1 MIRTSFFSLALLG
14 LLFSNVALATPS
26 NGEIQ
31 CKVEQDEVTT
41 ALFLQGMLTQTYRA
55 CSKGSIASLDV
66 VAAVE
71 FNGGYVSVAI
81 MDENNILRAIKTF
94 TADNYNGTSMYLD
107 NLAIPTLRNNTF
119 NIVIKTFDG
128 SSCVLPCT
136 DNEDMFVG
144 EMKVGSTAESKN
156 LKFTSAFRGA
166 SSNLQNA
173 DGSRG
178 NSDEAGH
185 TSAHSRV
192 AASLDLTV
200 EGDCNSAQRKSTGV
214 LNFES
219 ETVVQMFKAC
229 DRGRISQIK
238 LAVPFVE
245 PGYDFEY
252 ALLRADYT
260 PIASGEF
267 THENTTD
274 GELLLTFDEG
284 SVRKDEPVFLKIV
297 CPVGARMAV
306 LADGSS
312 DSSFGR
318 LYVDGQATPF
328 NLAMA
333 AGLNAATASHVQA
346 TTEGRDDIQVGIYP
360 VPFGNVLN
368 VSIRG
373 ALVEGA
379 LLQLLDHQGKPLQQR
394 YLAGGSLDKPLRL
407 NDLSSLR
414 PGLYTIRLVSG
425 DHVVTKRI
433 LKG

>member
-1 MIRTSFFSLALLG
+1 
-14 LLFSNVALATPS
+14 
-26 NGEIQ
+26 
-31 CKVEQDEVTT
+31 
-41 ALFLQGMLTQTYRA
+41 
-55 CSKGSIASLDV
+55 
-66 VAAVE
+66 
-71 FNGGYVSVAI
+71 
-81 MDENNILRAIKTF
+81 
-94 TADNYNGTSMYLD
+94 
-107 NLAIPTLRNNTF
+107 
-119 NIVIKTFDG
+119 
-128 SSCVLPCT
+128 
-136 DNEDMFVG
+136 
-144 EMKVGSTAESKN
+144 
-156 LKFTSAFRGA
+156 
-166 SSNLQNA
+166 
-173 DGSRG
+173 
-178 NSDEAGH
+178 
-185 TSAHSRV
+185 
-192 AASLDLTV
+192 
-200 EGDCNSAQRKSTGV
+200 
-214 LNFES
+214 
-219 ETVVQMFKAC
+219 MFKAC

-312 DSSFGR
+312 DSSFDR
-318 LYVDGQATPF
+318 LYVDRQATPF

-360 VPFGNVLN
+360 VPFGDVLN